1 MSTPRNQHN
10 TPLLGVVTIGLIRQ
24 EADKFVNLDT
34 HYFYRDT
41 DESNGLWVW
50 FHRHADETSLS
61 RVEQAEALPEILNLF
76 LERTSLGDQIAITL
90 ETSDDEGD
98 GPTSL
103 CAGDVLR
110 IIGSACLDTRIEL
123 IAIDGESFGGPRLVR
138 WGPIPD
144 TPAVFIATF
153 AAEDLDG
160 PITTLFSNV
169 AMTEWH
175 EDLNQWHL
183 WEVLYKSGDNYILF
197 QSEIGHDDQ
206 VFTVNGADGIPA
218 ELLVAIRSVTFP
230 ADGVDLHPIDKWGRL
245 LIEDIARQYLPH

>member
-1 MSTPRNQHN
+1 MTPKNQYN

-24 EADKFVNLDT
+24 EANKFINLDT

-50 FHRHADETSLS
+50 FHRHADE
-61 RVEQAEALPEILNLF
+61 AELNLKERAETLPEVLTQF
-76 LERTSLGDQIAITL
+76 LERTPLGDQIAITL
-90 ETSDDEGD
+90 ETSDDSGD

-110 IIGSACLDTRIEL
+110 TIGPACLDTRIEL
-123 IAIDGESFGGPRLVR
+123 LAIDDKSFGAPRLVR
-138 WGPIPD
+138 WGPIPN

-153 AAEDLDG
+153 AQEEIDG

-175 EDLNQWHL
+175 DDPNQWHL

-197 QSEIGHDDQ
+197 QSEIEHDDQ
-206 VFTVNGADGIPA
+206 ISVMAGAEGVPL
-218 ELLVAIRSVTFP
+218 ELLDEIRSVTFP
-230 ADGVDLHPIDKWGRL
+230 TEGVDLHPIDKWGRL
-245 LIEDIARQYLPH
+245 LIEDVGRQYLPH

>member
-1 MSTPRNQHN
+1 MSTPKNQYN

-24 EADKFVNLDT
+24 EADKFINLDT

-41 DESNGLWVW
+41 DESKGLWVW
-50 FHRHADETSLS
+50 FHRLADEAELNLKEKSETLS
-61 RVEQAEALPEILNLF
+61 GVLALF
-76 LERTSLGDQIAITL
+76 LEQTPLGDQIAITL
-90 ETSDDEGD
+90 ETSDDSGD

-110 IIGSACLDTRIEL
+110 IIAPACIDTRIEL
-123 IAIDGESFGGPRLVR
+123 LAIDGESFGAPRLVR
-138 WGPIPD
+138 WGPKPN
-144 TPAVFIATF
+144 TPAVFIAAF
-153 AAEDLDG
+153 AQDDIDG

-175 EDLNQWHL
+175 EDPSQWHL

-206 VFTVNGADGIPA
+206 VFTVNGADGAPP
-218 ELLVAIRSVTFP
+218 ELLEEIRSVTFP
-230 ADGVDLHPIDKWGRL
+230 SEGDDLHPIDKWGRL
-245 LIEDIARQYLPH
+245 LIEDTGRQYLPH